1 MSVISNQAIRLNTAE
16 TAVNADTFLPPI
28 ENPRSLIMKVLYALM
43 RRQFGT
49 VITPIKVFSVRMPL
63 AFGQWYSKSYSLDKK
78 LTLPEETVTLV
89 RQQVSRINVCEFCMD
104 AKRFYAIQTSMNMA
118 KFDALGYYRTS
129 PLFSEKERA
138 LLDYVT
144 ELTTDKK
151 VNKATFDRLA
161 AHYSEGEICEV
172 VFLVASE
179 HLSNIS
185 NAGLN
190 IHSDMLCNISSKKR

>member
-1 MSVISNQAIRLNTAE
+1 MTAVSKQAIRINTPEVAI
-16 TAVNADTFLPPI
+16 NADTFLPPI
-28 ENPRSLIMKVLYALM
+28 ENPKNLIMKVLYALM

-49 VITPIKVFSVRMPL
+49 VITPLRVFSVRMPL

-104 AKRFYAIQTSMNMA
+104 AKRWHAINTSMNMA
-118 KFDALGYYRTS
+118 KFDALADYRTS
-129 PLFSEKERA
+129 ALFSEKERA

-151 VNKATFDRLA
+151 VNKTTFDQLA
-161 AHYSEGEICEV
+161 AHYSELEICEV
-172 VFLVASE
+172 VFLVGSE
-179 HLSNIS
+179 YLSNIS

-190 IHSDMLCNISSKKR
+190 IHSDMLCSISSKKK